1 MAVARI
7 NDLRALSPA
16 ELQKRLETYEREMLE
31 VGENPKKGR
40 NLRKAIA
47 RIKTI
52 MNEEKTEKKK
62 PTPGEKPEKG
72 R

>member
-7 NDLRALSPA
+7 NDLRALPA
-16 ELQKRLETYEREMLE
+16 DELEKRLAAYEREMLE
-31 VGENPKKGR
+31 SGENPKKAG

-52 MNEEKTEKKK
+52 MNEAKK
-62 PTPGEKPEKG
+62 PKKG
-72 R
+72 GKKR

>member
-7 NDLRALSPA
+7 NDLRALSQD
-16 ELQKRLETYEREMLE
+16 ELEKRLASYEREMME
-31 VGENPKKGR
+31 AGENPKKAG

-52 MNEEKTEKKK
+52 LNEAQK
-62 PTPGEKPEKG
+62 PSRAGEK